1 LTADADI
8 KKVLIISQTFPPD
21 AGIGGRRW
29 AKFARYFFRNGWQ
42 VEVIAANL
50 NGSGESSWSAD
61 VEGISVF
68 RYTHQFP
75 KVLATKPQ
83 TLRSKIA
90 YRLSLFHN
98 RLVSKGTPYD
108 RALFDAKAFGTLFSE
123 RMGKF
128 QPDFVVVTGA
138 PFNLMD
144 YVAEVRHQYRSTLFL
159 ADWRDPWIGDGRY
172 GYAGLQGSR
181 LKAEL
186 EKESRVLNAFDLITS
201 PWPGVLAD
209 ISQRHSSSAHKVHL
223 LSHNWDKD
231 DISGVS
237 EGSENSEIELIYGG
251 SLYYGFGEF
260 LKFLSN
266 WATKKQVV
274 VHLYT
279 DGDTSSYDL
288 KNSEWFKLKAPIP
301 SRDFF
306 KKLGA
311 AKNLLFLI
319 PEFNKDGFPTK
330 LLEYAATGKRM
341 IAVGYAGDLSRL
353 IESRGLGKF
362 VSLPEVAEKFEQ
374 LVNDTAQFT
383 PDSAWINQHD
393 TDHITTELMKM
404 LNAQKPNN

>member
-1 LTADADI
+1 MTADADI
-8 KKVLIISQTFPPD
+8 KKVLIISQTFPPE

-29 AKFARYFFRNGWQ
+29 AKFARYFFRKGWQ

-50 NGSGESSWSAD
+50 NSSGESPWSAD

-83 TLRSKIA
+83 TLRSKMA
-90 YRLSLFHN
+90 YRLALFYN
-98 RLVSKGTPYD
+98 KLVGNGTPYD
-108 RALFDAKAFGTLFSE
+108 RALFDAKAFGTLFYE

-138 PFNLMD
+138 PFNLMN
-144 YVAEVRHQYRSTLFL
+144 YVAEVRHQYQSAVFL
-159 ADWRDPWIGDGRY
+159 ADWRDPWIGDARY
-172 GYAGLQGSR
+172 GYAGLRGSR
-181 LKAEL
+181 LQKEL
-186 EKESRVLNAFDLITS
+186 EKEKRVLNAFDLITS
-201 PWPGVLAD
+201 PWPAVLAD

-237 EGSENSEIELIYGG
+237 ERSENSEIELIYGG
-251 SLYYGFGEF
+251 SLYHGFGEF

-279 DGDTSSYDL
+279 DADTSSYDL
-288 KNSEWFKLKAPIP
+288 KNSDWFGIKAPIP

-306 KKLGA
+306 KRLGE

-319 PEFNKDGFPTK
+319 PEFSKDGFATK
-330 LLEYAATGKRM
+330 LLEYAATGKRI

-353 IESRGLGKF
+353 IKSRGLGEF
-362 VSLPEVAEKFEQ
+362 VSLHEVADKFDQ
-374 LVNDTAQFT
+374 LVSGTAQFT
-383 PDSAWINQHD
+383 PDSAWISEHD
-393 TDHITTELMKM
+393 TEKITTELMKM
-404 LNAQKPNN
+404 LNAQKPNS